1 MGKIATERDAYEIG
15 GIGTVTEWGKCC
27 TRTRA
32 EQLGCEV
39 TNDYDNNQLVQIDD
53 LSLPEI
59 EIPIRIYHFN
69 GYGQSLQNNIIQD
82 NEPSLLAATDYVEI
96 ESELETKTINGLY
109 NGDITSQ
116 GSLMIRIPA
125 KNNTMVNINVHKT
138 SGNRYASSLEAYSI
152 GEFMTYTGGSIS
164 QQFSAIQW
172 EQYGAF
178 STYFMRWIYTTPI
191 ISFWANIPVKI
202 VDNYQTEKAKEPVGG
217 IRLIKVL
224 CIKSCAYY

>member
-15 GIGTVTEWGKCC
+15 GIGTVTEWDKCC

-39 TNDYDNNQLVQIDD
+39 TNDYDSNQLVQIDD

-59 EIPIRIYHFN
+59 EIPIRIYHFA
-69 GYGQSLQNNIIQD
+69 GYEQSLQNDMIQD
-82 NEPSLLAATDYVEI
+82 NEPSLLATADYVEI
-96 ESELETKTINGLY
+96 TTELETKTINGLNNSY
-109 NGDITSQ
+109 TDPYPLT
-116 GSLMIRIPA
+116 IRMPA
-125 KNNTMVNINVHKT
+125 KNYTIVNINVHKT
-138 SGNRYASSLEAYSI
+138 SGNGYASSLEAYSI

-178 STYFMRWIYTTPI
+178 STYFMRWIYTNPI

-202 VDNYQTEKAKEPVGG
+202 VDNYQTENAKEYLVTMAINYNP
-217 IRLIKVL
+217 
-224 CIKSCAYY
+224 S